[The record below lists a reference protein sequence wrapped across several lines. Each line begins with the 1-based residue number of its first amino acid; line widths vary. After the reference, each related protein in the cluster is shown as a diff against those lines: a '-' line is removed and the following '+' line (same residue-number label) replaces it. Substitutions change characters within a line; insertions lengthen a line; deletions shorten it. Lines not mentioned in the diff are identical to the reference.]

1 MDSGVDQGRFGGP
14 TGRASLRGDN
24 YTGMTYPIVNLVEV
38 EPIQLEQ
45 VGTKTK
51 FWYRDEQGKKVL
63 FKEGRP
69 DTGENWAEKVCC
81 ELCRLLC
88 LPHAEY
94 DLAVWKGTR
103 KGVITP
109 SFVPDE
115 SGARLVLGNELL
127 SKIVDNYE
135 KNKRYRASQHAI
147 RIVMAAASLPFVKLP
162 IGWPSPPEIKNV
174 AGLFTGYLLL
184 DALVGN
190 QDRHHENWGII
201 FLPEQDFFLA
211 PTFDHASS
219 LGRNELDS
227 TREEMLTTRD
237 KGRSIES
244 YVERAKS
251 ALFST
256 PSSLKPLT
264 TLGAFEAAAKISP
277 EAARYWVE
285 KLAGIDPRDY
295 LAVLKD
301 IPDQE
306 ITEAARKFAF
316 RMLELN
322 SARIF
327 QLEF

>member
-1 MDSGVDQGRFGGP
+1 
-14 TGRASLRGDN
+14 
-24 YTGMTYPIVNLVEV
+24 MTYPIVDLVEV

-51 FWYRDEQGKKVL
+51 FWYRNELGKKIL

-69 DTGENWAEKVCC
+69 GTGENWAEKVCC
-81 ELCRLLC
+81 ELCRLLG
-88 LPHAEY
+88 LPHAKY
-94 DLAVWKGTR
+94 DLAVWQGTR
-103 KGVITP
+103 KGVITQ

-115 SGARLVLGNELL
+115 PDARLVLGNELL
-127 SKIVDNYE
+127 SKIVGNYE
-135 KNKRYRASQHAI
+135 RNKRYRASQHTI
-147 RIVMAAASLPFVKLP
+147 RIVMAAASIPFVELP
-162 IGWPSPPEIKNV
+162 IGWPAPPEIEDA

-201 FLPEQDFFLA
+201 FLPEQDVFLA

-227 TREEMLTTRD
+227 TREEMLATKD

-256 PSSLKPLT
+256 SSSLKPLT

-277 EAARYWVE
+277 DAARYWVA
-285 KLAGIDPRDY
+285 KLTSIDPQNY
-295 LAVLKD
+295 VAILED

-306 ITEAARKFAF
+306 ITEAARKFAS

-322 SARIF
+322 AARIS

>member
-1 MDSGVDQGRFGGP
+1 
-14 TGRASLRGDN
+14 
-24 YTGMTYPIVNLVEV
+24 MTYPIIDLAEV

-51 FWYRDEQGKKVL
+51 FWYLDAQGRKVL

-69 DTGENWAEKVCC
+69 DAGENWAEKVCC
-81 ELCRLLC
+81 ELCRLLR

-94 DLAVWKGTR
+94 DLAVWKKTR

-115 SGARLVLGNELL
+115 PGARLVLGNELL

-135 KNKRYRASQHAI
+135 RNKRYHASQHTI
-147 RIVMAAASLPFVKLP
+147 RIVMAAASFPFVELP
-162 IGWPSPPEIKNV
+162 IGWSAPPEIRNA

-184 DALVGN
+184 DALVSN
-190 QDRHHENWGII
+190 QDRHHENWGMIL
-201 FLPEQDFFLA
+201 LPEQDVFLA

-227 TREEMLTTRD
+227 TREEILTTKD
-237 KGRSIES
+237 KGRSIEA
-244 YVERAKS
+244 YVKRARS
-251 ALFST
+251 AFFAT
-256 PSSLKPLT
+256 RSSSKPLT
-264 TLGAFEAAAKISP
+264 TLGAFEAAAKICP
-277 EAARYWVE
+277 DAARYWVE
-285 KLAGIDPRDY
+285 KLADIDPQKY
-295 LAVLKD
+295 VAILED

-306 ITEAARKFAF
+306 ITEAARKFVSK
-316 RMLELN
+316 MLELN
-322 SARIF
+322 ATRIS